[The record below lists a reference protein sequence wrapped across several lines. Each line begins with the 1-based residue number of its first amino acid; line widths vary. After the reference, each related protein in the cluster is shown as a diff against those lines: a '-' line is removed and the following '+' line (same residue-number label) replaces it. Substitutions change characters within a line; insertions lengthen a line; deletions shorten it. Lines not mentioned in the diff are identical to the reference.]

1 MDRLALVNTTRTVP
15 MILYKSG
22 DLPEINMR
30 KILLGFR
37 FREEVRSTDG
47 APELFYRWVHMD
59 EWIDHHDK
67 PSLRNY
73 GSISE
78 IMSSS
83 NPEYC
88 LVEFFHPEVYSKQVA
103 PNPDLPRIGTKSL
116 AIRRFNRTYVDF
128 LNKNEAA
135 YLDAWIDELLDSN
148 EKYIAT
154 YDGKGPDL
162 VPLES
167 ERFRNGNLDIV
178 IEDCLLNKKT
188 LEPPRK
194 RRRSPGSELFSS
206 DSSDDESPLPSPS
219 PSPPC
224 SIILPSPLPI
234 PLHSNIL
241 DPPTGPRIV
250 DLTHE

>member
-15 MILYKSG
+15 MSLYEPG

-37 FREEVRSTDG
+37 FRRAIRSTDG
-47 APELFYRWVHMD
+47 APELFHRWVHMD
-59 EWIDHHDK
+59 EWMDHHDK

-73 GSISE
+73 GSITE

-83 NPEYC
+83 NPEYF
-88 LVEFFHPEVYSKQVA
+88 LVEFFHPEVYSKQVT
-103 PNPDLPRIGTKSL
+103 PNLALPRIGTKSL

-162 VPLES
+162 VPLGS
-167 ERFRNGNLDIV
+167 EKVHNGNLDIV
-178 IEDCLLNKKT
+178 IKDCLSNKKT
-188 LEPPRK
+188 SEPPKK
-194 RRRSPGSELFSS
+194 RRRSPESELFSS
-206 DSSDDESPLPSPS
+206 DPSDDESPLPSPS

-224 SIILPSPLPI
+224 CIILPSH
-234 PLHSNIL
+234 LHSNIL
-241 DPPTGPRIV
+241 DPPTDPRIV

>member
-154 YDGKGPDL
+154 YDGKGTKS
-162 VPLES
+162 VS
-167 ERFRNGNLDIV
+167 QV
-178 IEDCLLNKKT
+178 IEDSLLNKKT
-188 LEPPRK
+188 SEPPRK
-194 RRRSPGSELFSS
+194 RRRSPASELFSS
-206 DSSDDESPLPSPS
+206 DSSDAESPLPSPS

-224 SIILPSPLPI
+224 CIILPI

-241 DPPTGPRIV
+241 DPPTDPRIV

>member
-22 DLPEINMR
+22 ELPEINMR

-47 APELFYRWVHMD
+47 APELFFRWVHLD
-59 EWIDHHDK
+59 EWMDHHDK

-103 PNPDLPRIGTKSL
+103 PNLALPRIGTKSL

-128 LNKNEAA
+128 LNTNEAA

-154 YDGKGPDL
+154 YDGKGTKSVSQL
-162 VPLES
+162 
-167 ERFRNGNLDIV
+167 
-178 IEDCLLNKKT
+178 IEDSLLNKKT
-188 LEPPRK
+188 SEPPRK
-194 RRRSPGSELFSS
+194 RRRSPASELFSS

-224 SIILPSPLPI
+224 CIILPSPLPI

-241 DPPTGPRIV
+241 DPPTDPRIV

>member
-1 MDRLALVNTTRTVP
+1 MDRLALINTTRTVP
-15 MILYKSG
+15 LSLYKSG

-154 YDGKGPDL
+154 YDGKGTKSVSQL
-162 VPLES
+162 
-167 ERFRNGNLDIV
+167 
-178 IEDCLLNKKT
+178 IEDSLLNKKT
-188 LEPPRK
+188 SEPPRK
-194 RRRSPGSELFSS
+194 RRRSPESELFSS

-224 SIILPSPLPI
+224 CIILPI
-234 PLHSNIL
+234 PLHSNIS
-241 DPPTGPRIV
+241 DPPTDPRIV